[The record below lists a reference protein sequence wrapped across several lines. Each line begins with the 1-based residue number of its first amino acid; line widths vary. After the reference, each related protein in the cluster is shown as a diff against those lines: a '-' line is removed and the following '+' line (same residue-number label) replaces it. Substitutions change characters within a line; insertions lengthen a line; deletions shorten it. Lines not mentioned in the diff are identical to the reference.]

1 MIPALKVWFIIR
13 PVEFYLLV
21 AWKMQLNHLDVSS
34 SLYLSFSCFETNSW
48 RVLGDLMEYVFWI
61 VSFDLWFYYYYFFLF
76 STGVNYPLRVLGVQ
90 VHFYWSGRGGVGV
103 GERRKK
109 NKKEEKGKVV
119 GAISD
124 DGSSGSS
131 WVSCCNVAMKY
142 SEVCGVICMADGPFA
157 YSDGVFT
164 SRCRRKE
171 SIGPMTANMRCIII
185 SCDSLT
191 IDTTCQFSMF
201 LLLVD

>member
-109 NKKEEKGKVV
+109 IKKK
-119 GAISD
+119 
-124 DGSSGSS
+124 
-131 WVSCCNVAMKY
+131 
-142 SEVCGVICMADGPFA
+142 
-157 YSDGVFT
+157 
-164 SRCRRKE
+164 RKE
-171 SIGPMTANMRCIII
+171 RWWVPSVMMVQADRVGLVAAMWPWNIQRSAASFAWQMGHLPIPTASLHLVVDAKRALARWRQI
-185 SCDSLT
+185 CDVSSSAA
-191 IDTTCQFSMF
+191 IP
-201 LLLVD
+201 